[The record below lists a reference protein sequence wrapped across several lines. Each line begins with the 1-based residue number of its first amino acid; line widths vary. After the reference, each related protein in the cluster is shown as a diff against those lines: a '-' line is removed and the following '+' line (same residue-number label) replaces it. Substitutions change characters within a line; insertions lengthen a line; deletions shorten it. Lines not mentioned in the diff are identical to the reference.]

1 MILATFIFLI
11 WTFFI
16 WIFSKYN
23 MHFYKFILG
32 SVGTFGFL
40 MLIGQSTFQ
49 VLLQYGVTYLTGI
62 IGKMLNLYQSYPQYS
77 MITVYYKYEAISF
90 FVDFECSGIIEML
103 VFICLLMF
111 YPIYSIK
118 EKLKLMLIGSIY
130 IFLANVFRVFVI
142 CSILKVFGPQLI
154 FFTHTIFA
162 RLLFF
167 FLMIILYYRVFTR
180 PHILRQEV
188 GNLSYGK

>member
-1 MILATFIFLI
+1 MILSILIFLI
-11 WTFFI
+11 WIFFI
-16 WIFSKYN
+16 WISSKYK

-32 SVGTFGFL
+32 SVGAFGFL
-40 MLIGQSTFQ
+40 MLIGQGTIQ
-49 VLLQYGVTYLTGI
+49 ALLQYAVTYSTGI
-62 IGKMLNLYQSYPQYS
+62 LGKMLNIYQSYPEYS

-111 YPIYSIK
+111 YPIYSMK
-118 EKLKLMLIGSIY
+118 EKLRLMLLGSIY
-130 IFLANVFRVFVI
+130 IFLANVFRIFVI
-142 CSILKVFGPQLI
+142 CSILKAFGPQLI

-167 FLMIILYYRVFTR
+167 FMMIILYYRVFTR
-180 PHILRQEV
+180 PHILRQKV
-188 GNLSYGK
+188 GNLGYGK